1 MPIPVT
7 VAVIPCAGTGSRMR
21 PATRV
26 VPKPLIPVVD
36 RPVIQYVVEEAVAA
50 GVTDVILVV
59 DERPG
64 NPVLAHFLDGE
75 PVPGLETIRFS
86 AVVQSEPHGLGDAL
100 LQARAAVDGRPFA
113 CLLSDMFPRPGRSF
127 TPRLVTLY
135 DGRPVV
141 ALRRVSAEYFD
152 RYGMVTIGENITGDV
167 VEVESAVEKP
177 GANAPSDLGIVGR
190 YVFTPEIFGD
200 LEAIDPGHDGELQL
214 TDAIDRVARRTGALG
229 LIVGDDLLDIGR
241 PAGLLEATAAVG
253 LSRPD
258 LADDFRETLRHLL
271 D

>member
-1 MPIPVT
+1 
-7 VAVIPCAGTGSRMR
+7 MR

-50 GVTDVILVV
+50 GIAEIILIV

-64 NPVLAHFLDGE
+64 EPVVAHFTDGD
-75 PVPGLETIRFS
+75 PVPGLESVTFQ
-86 AVVQSEPHGLGDAL
+86 AVIQHHPLGLGDAVL
-100 LQARAAVDGRPFA
+100 RARDAVGDRPFV

-127 TPRLVTLY
+127 TPRLVSLF
-135 DGRPVV
+135 DGRPVAAV
-141 ALRRVSAEYFD
+141 RRVPAHFFD
-152 RYGMVTIGENITGDV
+152 RYGIVAIGENVIGDV
-167 VEVESAVEKP
+167 VEIEAAVEKP
-177 GANAPSDLGIVGR
+177 GAAAPSDLGLVGR
-190 YVFTPEIFGD
+190 YVFTAEIFAD
-200 LEAIDPGHDGELQL
+200 LAAVSPGHGGEIQL
-214 TDAIDRVARRTGALG
+214 TDALDRAARRSGALG

-253 LSRPD
+253 LARPD
-258 LADDFRETLRHLL
+258 LAEDFREALKHLL